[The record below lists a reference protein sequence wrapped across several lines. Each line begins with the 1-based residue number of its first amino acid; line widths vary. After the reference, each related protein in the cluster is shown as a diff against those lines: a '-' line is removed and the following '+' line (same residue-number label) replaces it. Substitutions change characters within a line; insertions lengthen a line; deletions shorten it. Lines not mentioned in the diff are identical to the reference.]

1 MASANLTG
9 NNIQDTYQRLL
20 QISSSGEIAD
30 GTGSLAAITSI
41 SASETGSFGRII
53 CTSITASTGDF
64 DANTIRI
71 GGTPFSKADL
81 DNLRQGKTINTL
93 NKDLGNGDAGKTNII
108 RPEAIMHPG
117 DDTTYSKYTTTAR
130 IGTFVNGTLFHDLNL
145 NGSNNYIAL
154 GAPTTELRLTGNI
167 TASSNISASGDIYFN
182 NISGG
187 TF

>member
-71 GGTPFSKADL
+71 GGTSFSKSDL
-81 DNLRQGKTINTL
+81 ATLKTGGSINT
-93 NKDLGNGDAGKTNII
+93 T
-108 RPEAIMHPG
+108 
-117 DDTTYSKYTTTAR
+117 SK
-130 IGTFVNGTLFHDLNL
+130 N
-145 NGSNNYIAL
+145 
-154 GAPTTELRLTGNI
+154 
-167 TASSNISASGDIYFN
+167 
-182 NISGG
+182 
-187 TF
+187 